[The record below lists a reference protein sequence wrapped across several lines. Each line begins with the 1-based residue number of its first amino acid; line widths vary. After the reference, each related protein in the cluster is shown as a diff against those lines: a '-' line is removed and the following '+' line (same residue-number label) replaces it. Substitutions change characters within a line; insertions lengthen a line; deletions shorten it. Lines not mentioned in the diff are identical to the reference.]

1 MRRHLLQLLRH
12 RLTATAVAAAAATPV
27 QAAVSLDLFSNAND
41 VVVVK
46 DEKMRGL
53 TRAEDEVAERLGKR
67 GER

>member
-12 RLTATAVAAAAATPV
+12 RLTAAAAAAAATPV